1 MMVNNQYNA
10 YSFDCYAAVFIRA
23 ENAKLQ
29 VYSPYI
35 VSSTVG
41 VSDALGGVVDTN
53 GLFLLRVGVGLLTV
67 GGGPSGGVGCIG
79 AGDMAVDRHLTLG
92 SGLSRSLGHGSLGGR
107 GS

>member
-1 MMVNNQYNA
+1 MVNA
-10 YSFDCYAAVFIRA
+10 
-23 ENAKLQ
+23 
-29 VYSPYI
+29 
-35 VSSTVG
+35 
-41 VSDALGGVVDTN
+41 N

-79 AGDMAVDRHLTLG
+79 AGDVAVDRRLTLG

>member
-23 ENAKLQ
+23 EKCKTTNVQSL
-29 VYSPYI
+29 YSQFYGRR
-35 VSSTVG
+35 VRRS
-41 VSDALGGVVDTN
+41 GGVVDAN

-79 AGDMAVDRHLTLG
+79 AGDVVVDRRLTLG